1 MNFNTIFLKSFRV
14 LLLPLAGL
22 YGGIVKLRNW
32 LFDKKYL
39 PSSTY
44 HFPLIT
50 VGNLAVGGTGKSP
63 MVEYMLDVLHRQF
76 NLAVLSR
83 GYKRKTKGYVLA
95 GEYTTALELG
105 DEPMQFHLKF
115 PDVAVA
121 VCEERAVGISYLL
134 QDVPGLQAIILDDAF
149 QHREVVSGLNILLTE
164 YANLYCDDF
173 FLPTGDLRDE
183 KKAAARAEIIIV
195 TKCPPDL
202 NPAQKDKIIRRLE
215 PLPHQQVFFTYIS
228 YGIPY
233 HIFNQ
238 RDEWH
243 LTQRDEVLLVCG
255 IANPAP
261 LKEFL
266 HDKVHSYQ
274 QLDYA
279 DHHIFSID
287 DLNEIQSKFNQI
299 SGRDKL
305 ILTTEKDAV
314 RLLKFQ
320 QQLEQIPLYVLP
332 IRHNFLFEEGSFF
345 NDLITGFIQHFPRP
359 TPHEEKE
366 DQQK

>member
-1 MNFNTIFLKSFRV
+1 MNFNTNFLKSFRV

-39 PSSTY
+39 PSSTF

-63 MVEYMLDVLHRQF
+63 MVEYILGVLHLKF
-76 NLAVLSR
+76 KVAVLSR

-95 GEYTTALELG
+95 GDYTTALEIG
-105 DEPMQFHLKF
+105 DDPMQFHLKF

-121 VCEERAVGISYLL
+121 VCEERIVGISYLL
-134 QDVPGLQAIILDDAF
+134 QDIPELQAIVLDDAF
-149 QHREVVSGLNILLTE
+149 QHREVESGCNILLTE
-164 YANLYCDDF
+164 YANLYCDDV

-183 KKAAARAEIIIV
+183 KKAAARAQIIVV
-195 TKCPPDL
+195 TKCPPEL
-202 NPAQKDKIIRRLE
+202 SPEQKQQIIRRLN
-215 PLPHQQVFFTYIS
+215 PLPHQRVFFTYIS
-228 YGIPY
+228 YGTPY
-233 HIFNQ
+233 HIFNHQ
-238 RDEWH
+238 DEWH

-261 LKEFL
+261 LKDFL
-266 HDKVHSYQ
+266 HDKVHSYH

-287 DLNEIQSKFNQI
+287 DLNEIQRQYNQI

-320 QQLEQIPLYVLP
+320 QQLEQVPLYVLP
-332 IRHNFLFEEGSFF
+332 IQHCFLFGEADFF
-345 NDLITGFIQHFPRP
+345 NDLMIDFIQQFPIRSS
-359 TPHEEKE
+359 HEEKK
-366 DQQK
+366 DQ

>member
-22 YGGIVKLRNW
+22 YGGIVKMRNW

-39 PSSTY
+39 PSSTF

-63 MVEYMLDVLHRQF
+63 MVEYILSNLHRQF
-76 NLAVLSR
+76 KLAVLSR

-95 GEYTTALELG
+95 EKNSTALELG
-105 DEPMQFHLKF
+105 DEPMQFHMKY
-115 PDVAVA
+115 PDMAVA
-121 VCEERAVGISYLL
+121 VCEERLVGISYLL
-134 QDVPGLQAIILDDAF
+134 QDVPDLQAIVLDDAF

-183 KKAAARAEIIIV
+183 KKAADRAEIIVV
-195 TKCPPDL
+195 TKCPPQL
-202 NPAQKDKIIRRLE
+202 SPEEKQQIIRRLE
-215 PLPHQQVFFTYIS
+215 PLPQQRVFFTAIE
-228 YGIPY
+228 YGTPY

-238 RDEWH
+238 ADEWH

-255 IANPAP
+255 IANPVP
-261 LKEFL
+261 LKDFL

-274 QLDYA
+274 QLDFA

-287 DLNEIQSKFNQI
+287 DLQEIQRQFIKL

-320 QQLEQIPLYVLP
+320 QQLEQVALYVLP
-332 IRHNFLFEEGSFF
+332 IRPTFLFNEGDFF
-345 NDLITGFIQHFPRP
+345 NEIIVQFIRNFPTQP
-359 TPHEEKE
+359 THEEEENK
-366 DQQK
+366 

>member
-1 MNFNTIFLKSFRV
+1 MNFNTNFLKSFRV

-39 PSSTY
+39 SSSTF

-63 MVEYMLDVLHRQF
+63 MVEYILGVLHLKF
-76 NLAVLSR
+76 KVAVLSR

-95 GEYTTALELG
+95 GGYTTALEIG

-115 PDVAVA
+115 PDIAVA
-121 VCEERAVGISYLL
+121 VCEERLVGISYLL
-134 QDVPGLQAIILDDAF
+134 QDIPELQAIVLDDAF
-149 QHREVVSGLNILLTE
+149 QHREVVSGCNILLTE
-164 YANLYCDDF
+164 FSNLYCDDI

-183 KKAAARAEIIIV
+183 KKAAARAEIIVV

-202 NPAQKDKIIRRLE
+202 SPEQKQQIIRRLN
-215 PLPHQQVFFTYIS
+215 PLPHQRVFFTFIS
-228 YGIPY
+228 YGTPY

-238 RDEWH
+238 QDEWH

-261 LKEFL
+261 LKDFL

-287 DLNEIQSKFNQI
+287 DLNEIQLQYSRI

-320 QQLEQIPLYVLP
+320 QQLEKIPLYVLP
-332 IRHNFLFEEGSFF
+332 IQHCFLFGEAIFF
-345 NDLITGFIQHFPRP
+345 NELITNFIEQFPIL
-359 TPHEEKE
+359 TNHEEKKV
-366 DQQK
+366 Q